1 MAVGEICSREVVIAR
16 TGETLR
22 MAAQLMREKHV
33 GARAVVEDRNGAV
46 VPVGVLTDRDIVT
59 AVVAKGLDA
68 DALRVGEVMSANPVT
83 ARESDGVSACIAKMR
98 EKGVRRLP
106 VVNAR
111 GELTG
116 IVSTDDFIELL
127 AEELNGLARTIA
139 NEQRRETRSRTV

>member
-22 MAAQLMREKHV
+22 VAAQLMREQHV
-33 GARAVVEDRNGAV
+33 GALAVVEDRGGAV

-68 DALRVGEVMSANPVT
+68 DALLVGEVMSADPVT
-83 ARESDGVSACIAKMR
+83 VRDSDGVSACIAKMR
-98 EKGVRRLP
+98 EKGVRRMP

-111 GELTG
+111 GELVG
-116 IVSTDDFIELL
+116 IVSADDFIELL

-139 NEQRRETRSRTV
+139 NEQRRETRSRAV